1 MDFRPI
7 ALIVDD
13 EPEILATIQR
23 RLRIDEIQSEI
34 TDNPTIAIDM
44 MKQRMFPIVVCDVR
58 MPEMSGVDLIG
69 KLREVNPLCNV
80 IMITAYSSIDSV
92 ITCLNHGAVDYFV
105 KPFQNIDWIV
115 QAVAEA
121 KQRVDRWGQTLP
133 IASEGVKQEA
143 T

>member
-13 EPEILATIQR
+13 EPEILETIQR
-23 RLRIDEIQSEI
+23 RLRVDEIHSE
-34 TDNPTIAIDM
+34 TTNSPAAAIDM
-44 MKQRMFPIVVCDVR
+44 MKQRLFPIAICDVR
-58 MPEMSGVDLIG
+58 MPEMSGVELIG

-80 IMITAYSSIDSV
+80 IMMTAYSSIDSV

-115 QAVAEA
+115 QAVVAA

-133 IASEGVKQEA
+133 AAVEQVAEEA